1 MPRTTRVPENETAE
15 AKFARLAVARTQRCL
30 DTIGLIG
37 NLASGQYAKTPE
49 QVEAIFGTIRGCST
63 PQSRSS
69 MARRMAARSS
79 ASRLRVARE
88 RYCLPC
94 YTEPRQEVDRMLGF
108 VIAIGIA
115 FLTLAVYALNV

>member
-49 QVEAIFGTIRGCST
+49 QVEAIFGTIRG
-63 PQSRSS
+63 
-69 MARRMAARSS
+69 MLDA
-79 ASRLRVARE
+79 
-88 RYCLPC
+88 
-94 YTEPRQEVDRMLGF
+94 TESKFHGQKDGRPKFSL
-108 VIAIGIA
+108 
-115 FLTLAVYALNV
+115 